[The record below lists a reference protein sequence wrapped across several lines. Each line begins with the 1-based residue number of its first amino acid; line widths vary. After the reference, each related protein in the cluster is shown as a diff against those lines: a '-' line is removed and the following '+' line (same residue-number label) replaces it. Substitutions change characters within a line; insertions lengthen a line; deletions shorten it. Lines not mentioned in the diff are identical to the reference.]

1 MTGER
6 DAGGVAK
13 YDLVVPGAGPAGEKG
28 APQAA
33 SDGLVRLAR
42 RAGPRTAAPAL
53 SPRGREGGMSLTRRR
68 PPFLSD
74 GPLFTHVDAKA
85 LEDIRRHARPR
96 RYAAGDVICRE
107 GTRADSVL
115 VLQRGSANVQ
125 VTSGAEKRTATVGHL
140 RAGDIVGEVGA
151 LTGLLRT
158 ATVVASSDASAL
170 EITRE
175 DFDGL
180 LADHPRLQTNLMRIL
195 GARLASSN
203 SALRGTGLDVVAL
216 VIGAEHHGLVD
227 RVLEAARRALPR
239 AAVID
244 LRGASE
250 AIVRASLAGAPAVR
264 GPAHPVAGV
273 PQALERL
280 DRLETAQE
288 TAIIVV
294 RGEERGLARLIARAH
309 RVVAVA
315 SRGEALAL
323 APRMPA
329 GHRPADLVLLGT
341 AGDAPVPALAAY
353 RIVRRCA
360 DVPTASDIAWL
371 GRHLSRTKLGLAL
384 GAGGAKSFAHAGV
397 IDALQRAGHVVDYVA
412 GSSMGAVTA
421 VWLALGMSGAD
432 IADTLS
438 ARWAPRPV
446 VDEIFRKGAA
456 GDGVHIL
463 GQLLRETTEG
473 RSFADLATPA
483 TVMTADLAGRCPAP
497 LTSGALWDALM
508 AALAIPGLYP
518 PWVRGEQRL
527 VDAVSLTP
535 VPIESVIE
543 AGADVTI
550 AVNVLGRECR
560 SSWPAAWAGP
570 AGAAATFR
578 SGHARDTV
586 VEVLELAQI
595 DASARQTARADVP
608 ITPRFGPGTWR
619 DMQLGPLFFA
629 AGAEAAEAQLPRLG
643 AVARPW
649 RVPA

>member
-1 MTGER
+1 M
-6 DAGGVAK
+6 
-13 YDLVVPGAGPAGEKG
+13 
-28 APQAA
+28 
-33 SDGLVRLAR
+33 SLVRR
-42 RAGPRTAAPAL
+42 RA
-53 SPRGREGGMSLTRRR
+53 
-68 PPFLSD
+68 PFLPD
-74 GPLFTHVDAKA
+74 GPLFAQVDAKA
-85 LEDIRRHARPR
+85 LEDIWRHARPR

-115 VLQRGSANVQ
+115 VLQRGSADVH
-125 VTSGAEKRTATVGHL
+125 VTSGAEKGTAIVGHL

-151 LTGLLRT
+151 LTGLPRT
-158 ATVVASSDASAL
+158 ATVVASSDAGAL

-180 LADHPRLQTNLMRIL
+180 LADHPRLQTNLTRIL

-203 SALRGTGLDVVAL
+203 SALRGTSHDVVAL
-216 VIGAEHHGLVD
+216 VVGTEHPGLAD
-227 RVLEAARRALPR
+227 RVLEAARRATPR
-239 AAVID
+239 PAAVID
-244 LRGASE
+244 LRGASD
-250 AIVRASLAGAPAVR
+250 AIVRASLAGASAVR
-264 GPAHPVAGV
+264 GPAHSVAGV

-288 TAIIVV
+288 TAILVV
-294 RGEERGLARLIARAH
+294 RGEERGLARLLARAH

-323 APRMPA
+323 TPRMPA
-329 GHRPADLVLLGT
+329 GHRLADLVLLGT
-341 AGDAPVPALAAY
+341 VGDAPVPALAEY
-353 RIVRRCA
+353 RIARRCA

-397 IDALQRAGHVVDYVA
+397 IDALQRAGYVVDYVA

-421 VWLALGMSGAD
+421 VWLALGMSGVD
-432 IADTLS
+432 IADALS
-438 ARWAPRPV
+438 RRWAPGPV

-456 GDGVHIL
+456 GDGVRVL
-463 GQLLRETTEG
+463 GQLLRETTG
-473 RSFADLATPA
+473 DRSFADLPTPA

-535 VPIESVIE
+535 VPIESAIE

-560 SSWPAAWAGP
+560 SSWPAAAAWAGP
-570 AGAAATFR
+570 AGAAATSR

-595 DASARQTARADVP
+595 DASARQAARADVP
-608 ITPRFGPGTWR
+608 ITPQFGPATWR

-643 AVARPW
+643 ALARPC

>member
-1 MTGER
+1 MS
-6 DAGGVAK
+6 
-13 YDLVVPGAGPAGEKG
+13 
-28 APQAA
+28 Q
-33 SDGLVRLAR
+33 VRR
-42 RAGPRTAAPAL
+42 RAPF
-53 SPRGREGGMSLTRRR
+53 
-68 PPFLSD
+68 PPG
-74 GPLFTHVDAKA
+74 GPLFAQVNAKA
-85 LEDIRRHARPR
+85 LEDIWRHARPR

-115 VLQRGSANVQ
+115 VLQRGSADVH
-125 VTSGAEKRTATVGHL
+125 VTSGGEKGTATVGHL
-140 RAGDIVGEVGA
+140 RAGDIVGEVAA

-175 DFDGL
+175 DFDRV
-180 LADHPRLQTNLMRIL
+180 LADHPRLRTNLMRIL

-203 SALRGTGLDVVAL
+203 SALRGTSHDVVAL
-216 VIGAEHHGLVD
+216 VVGTEHPSLAD
-227 RVLEAARRALPR
+227 RVLEAARRATPR
-239 AAVID
+239 PVAVID
-244 LRGASE
+244 LRGA
-250 AIVRASLAGAPAVR
+250 RASLAGASAVR
-264 GPAHPVAGV
+264 GQAHSVSGV

-280 DRLETAQE
+280 DRFETAQA
-288 TAIIVV
+288 TAILVV
-294 RGEERGLARLIARAH
+294 RGEERGLARAH

-323 APRMPA
+323 TPRMPV
-329 GHRPADLVLLGT
+329 GHRLADLVLLGT
-341 AGDAPVPALAAY
+341 VEDAPVPALAEF
-353 RIVRRCA
+353 RIARRCA

-397 IDALQRAGHVVDYVA
+397 IDALQRAGYVVDYVA

-421 VWLALGMSGAD
+421 VWLALGMSGVD
-432 IADTLS
+432 IADALS
-438 ARWAPRPV
+438 RRWAPGPV

-456 GDGVHIL
+456 GDGVRVL
-463 GQLLRETTEG
+463 GQLLRETTG
-473 RSFADLATPA
+473 DRSFADLPTPA

-535 VPIESVIE
+535 VPIESAIE

-560 SSWPAAWAGP
+560 SSWPATAAWAGP
-570 AGAAATFR
+570 AAATATRR
-578 SGHARDTV
+578 SGHVRETV
-586 VEVLELAQI
+586 VEVLELAQV
-595 DASARQTARADVP
+595 DASARQAARADVA

-619 DMQLGPLFFA
+619 DMHLGPLFFA

-643 AVARPW
+643 GLARPC

>member
-1 MTGER
+1 MSLLR
-6 DAGGVAK
+6 R
-13 YDLVVPGAGPAGEKG
+13 G
-28 APQAA
+28 AP
-33 SDGLVRLAR
+33 
-42 RAGPRTAAPAL
+42 
-53 SPRGREGGMSLTRRR
+53 
-68 PPFLSD
+68 FLPD
-74 GPLFTHVDAKA
+74 GPLFAQVDAKA
-85 LEDIRRHARPR
+85 REDIWRHTRPR

-115 VLQRGSANVQ
+115 VLQRGSADVH
-125 VTSGAEKRTATVGHL
+125 VTSGTEKGTATVGHL

-203 SALRGTGLDVVAL
+203 SALRGTSHDVVAL
-216 VIGAEHHGLVD
+216 VVGTEHPGLAD
-227 RVLEAARRALPR
+227 RVLEAARRATPR
-239 AAVID
+239 PAAVID
-244 LRGASE
+244 LRGASD
-250 AIVRASLAGAPAVR
+250 ATASASLTGASAVR
-264 GPAHPVAGV
+264 GQAHSVAGV

-280 DRLETAQE
+280 DRLETVQE
-288 TAIIVV
+288 TAIVVV

-315 SRGEALAL
+315 SRAEALAWT
-323 APRMPA
+323 PRMTA
-329 GHRPADLVLLGT
+329 GHRLADLVLLGT
-341 AGDAPVPALAAY
+341 VGDAPVPALAEY
-353 RIVRRCA
+353 RIARRCA

-397 IDALQRAGHVVDYVA
+397 IDALQRAGYVVDYVA

-421 VWLALGMSGAD
+421 VWLALGVSGVD
-432 IADTLS
+432 IADGLS
-438 ARWAPRPV
+438 RRWAPRPV

-456 GDGVHIL
+456 GDGVRVL
-463 GQLLRETTEG
+463 GQLLRETTG
-473 RSFADLATPA
+473 DRSFADLPTPA

-550 AVNVLGRECR
+550 AVNVLGRVGR
-560 SSWPAAWAGP
+560 SAWPAAWAGP
-570 AGAAATFR
+570 TGAAATSR

-595 DASARQTARADVP
+595 DASARQAARADVP
-608 ITPRFGPGTWR
+608 ITPQFGPATWR

-629 AGAEAAEAQLPRLG
+629 AGTEAAEAQLSHLG
-643 AVARPW
+643 ALARPW
-649 RVPA
+649 RGPA